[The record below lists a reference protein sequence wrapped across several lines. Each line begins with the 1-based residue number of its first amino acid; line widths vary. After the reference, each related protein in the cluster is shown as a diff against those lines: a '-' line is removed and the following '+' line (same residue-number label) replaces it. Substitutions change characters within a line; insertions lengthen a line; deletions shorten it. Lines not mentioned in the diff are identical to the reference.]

1 MSRLME
7 KTAHRSKYQ
16 ATVGIGYGKELQL
29 PLSVWFGKKMQ
40 ALLYSESGV
49 NQSIPI
55 LWDKN
60 KLKSNLSYNVLQ
72 GRQRNRLPSKKFA
85 VHNFPWFSQIVLVI
99 NFRTRESGELLSTSI
114 TGTRISLLES
124 HTRNLASAFYKIFYS
139 YEPLLPSRVGGVRSR
154 SKRGWQT
161 GLTSF
166 GWKGCRGNL

>member
-1 MSRLME
+1 
-7 KTAHRSKYQ
+7 
-16 ATVGIGYGKELQL
+16 
-29 PLSVWFGKKMQ
+29 MQ

-72 GRQRNRLPSKKFA
+72 GRQKNRLPSKKFA
-85 VHNFPWFSQIVLVI
+85 VHNFPWFPQIVLVI
-99 NFRTRESGELLSTSI
+99 NSLTRESGELLSTSI

-139 YEPLLPSRVGGVRSR
+139 YEPLLASRVGGRKEPEQKRMANWTHFVWLKRLPRKSIKSLLSS
-154 SKRGWQT
+154 SKINYQ
-161 GLTSF
+161 SPYAS
-166 GWKGCRGNL
+166 